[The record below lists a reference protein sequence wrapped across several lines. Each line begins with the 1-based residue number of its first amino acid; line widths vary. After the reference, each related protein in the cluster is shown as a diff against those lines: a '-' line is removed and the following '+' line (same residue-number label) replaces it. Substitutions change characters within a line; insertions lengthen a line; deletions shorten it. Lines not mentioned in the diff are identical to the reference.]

1 MRMAPRPRTAV
12 LVFLGYLV
20 VFYGVWAITGVDYT
34 RIGDTADTVLKWYVA
49 PLLFGAVFL
58 VIAVTALGW
67 WRPAL
72 LETQKATPRW
82 RAAAAPCRR
91 TSPRHQK
98 GPLPGSGRGP

>member
-1 MRMAPRPRTAV
+1 MRLAPRPRTAV

-49 PLLFGAVFL
+49 PLAFGAVFL

-72 LETQKATPRW
+72 LGTRRAAPRW
-82 RAAAAPCRR
+82 LLIGPAFMAVAALTTWSHLTSRR
-91 TSPRHQK
+91 PH
-98 GPLPGSGRGP
+98 